1 MLSRSSIELR
11 LKNSFYRH
19 PTVIVSDLQLLP
31 TVWAAN
37 CVVVGD
43 GGWKWWWGLRS
54 LANCAAHVLVACA
67 RALRHQHMRS

>member
-43 GGWKWWWGLRS
+43 GGWKW
-54 LANCAAHVLVACA
+54 
-67 RALRHQHMRS
+67 